1 MRTLS
6 ALPALFIAGP
16 ITVAALLGAPHD
28 IDSRQTKG
36 AAAKSAEPV
45 VTPVAGPSW
54 LNQLK
59 LTYRD
64 TSLGRGAGRYGP
76 APTEP
81 PSPARDPI
89 ASFVAGGSSVL
100 TGLDLYRLNCQ
111 ACHRAEG
118 TGAPTE
124 IKSILD
130 LVQGSS
136 FEFVRK
142 QLQQEGVAASPATIR
157 SEVSA
162 ARKELYRRIREGGQR
177 MPPLA
182 HLQEPDINLL
192 YTYLSEL
199 AGTGDSKKQS
209 GRTVSWPRLGELVVK
224 GTCHICHDAT
234 GPRPTHDAML
244 REGVIAPLNILLADN
259 GQMDFIRKARSG
271 APAFAGRPL
280 FHYRGR
286 MPVFYY
292 LRDAELGA
300 AYDFLVNYPPQA
312 AATRHP

>member
-6 ALPALFIAGP
+6 ALSAFFLAGP
-16 ITVAALLGAPHD
+16 ITVALLGAHKG
-28 IDSRQTKG
+28 IDSGQARGSATKP
-36 AAAKSAEPV
+36 ADPV

-81 PSPARDPI
+81 PPAAPESPS
-89 ASFVAGGSSVL
+89 SFAAGQSAEL

-118 TGAPTE
+118 TGSPPE

-136 FEFVRK
+136 FELVRR
-142 QLQQEGVAASPATIR
+142 QLQQEGMATNAATIR
-157 SEVSA
+157 REVSA

-177 MPPLA
+177 MLPLA
-182 HLQEPDINLL
+182 HLQEADIDVLYAHLTQLAQAPDSPRA
-192 YTYLSEL
+192 TR
-199 AGTGDSKKQS
+199 
-209 GRTVSWPRLGELVVK
+209 RTVTWDRLGEHVVK

-234 GPRPTHDAML
+234 GSRPTHDAML
-244 REGVIAPLNILLADN
+244 LQGVIPSLTVLLADN
-259 GQMDFIRKARSG
+259 PRVDFIRKARSG
-271 APAFAGRPL
+271 TPVFAGRPL

-286 MPVFYY
+286 MPVFHY
-292 LRDAELGA
+292 LRDEELAA
-300 AYDFLVNYPPQA
+300 AYDYLVAYPPQA

>member
-6 ALPALFIAGP
+6 ALPALFLAGIP
-16 ITVAALLGAPHD
+16 VAALLGAPNG
-28 IDSRQTKG
+28 IDSGQARG
-36 AAAKSAEPV
+36 SAAKPAEPV

-54 LNQLK
+54 LNHLK

-81 PSPARDPI
+81 PSAAPDPI
-89 ASFVAGGSSVL
+89 SSFVAGGSTVL

-118 TGAPTE
+118 TGAPAE
-124 IKSILD
+124 IKSVLE

-142 QLQQEGVAASPATIR
+142 HLQQQGVAASAATVQ
-157 SEVSA
+157 SKASA

-182 HLQEPDINLL
+182 HLQDADINLL

-199 AGTGDSKKQS
+199 AGTVDSKAQS
-209 GRTVSWPRLGELVVK
+209 GRTVSWPRLGEHVVK

-244 REGVIAPLNILLADN
+244 MEGVIAPLTVLLADN

-300 AYDFLVNYPPQA
+300 AYDFLVKYPPQA
-312 AATRHP
+312 AATKRP